1 MDVSELMTTDV
12 VTVQADDSMW
22 DAADRMLRH
31 SAGSAIVYDGDV
43 PEGIVTR
50 TDALR
55 AAYLSKSA
63 LGDVPVSREM
73 SSPLV
78 TTTATTSVADAVE
91 EMADHEI
98 KRLPVEEDLDV
109 VGVVTTT
116 DIARAQPDSLAT
128 SDVVED

>member
-31 SAGSAIVYDGDV
+31 SAGSVVVYDGEA

-55 AAYLSKSA
+55 AAYLSKAA
-63 LGDVPVSREM
+63 LGEIPVSREM

-78 TTTATTSVADAVE
+78 TTTATTSVADAVA
-91 EMADHEI
+91 EMADHDV

-116 DIARAQPDSLAT
+116 DIARAQPEILAE

>member
-1 MDVSELMTTDV
+1 MDVSELMTRDV
-12 VTVQADDSMW
+12 VSVQVDDTMW
-22 DAADRMLRH
+22 DAADLMLRH
-31 SAGSAIVYDGDV
+31 GAGSVIVYDDDV

-63 LGDVPVSREM
+63 LSEIAVSREM

-78 TTTATTSVADAVE
+78 STTPTTSVRDAVA
-91 EMADHEI
+91 EMDDADV
-98 KRLPVEEDLDV
+98 KRLAVEEDLDV

-116 DIARAQPDSLAT
+116 DIARAQPEILADSG
-128 SDVVED
+128 VVED

>member
-12 VTVQADDSMW
+12 VTVQVDDSMW
-22 DAADRMLRH
+22 DAADLMLRH
-31 SAGSAIVYDGDV
+31 GAGSVVVYDGEA

-63 LGDVPVSREM
+63 LGDVAVSREM

-78 TTTATTSVADAVE
+78 TTTATTSVADAVA
-91 EMADHEI
+91 EMAEHGI

-116 DIARAQPDSLAT
+116 DIARAQPEILAE
-128 SDVVED
+128 SGVVED

>member
-31 SAGSAIVYDGDV
+31 GAGSVVVYDGEV

-63 LGDVPVSREM
+63 LGDVPVAREM

-78 TTTATTSVADAVE
+78 TTTATTSVADAVA
-91 EMADHEI
+91 EMADHGV

-116 DIARAQPDSLAT
+116 DIARAHPETLAA

>member
-1 MDVSELMTTDV
+1 MDVNDLMTTDV
-12 VTVQADDSMW
+12 VDLV
-22 DAADRMLRH
+22 RRH
-31 SAGSAIVYDGDV
+31 GAGSVVVYDRDA

-78 TTTATTSVADAVE
+78 TTTATTSVADAVA
-91 EMADHEI
+91 EMADHDV
-98 KRLPVEEDLDV
+98 KRLPVAEDLDV
-109 VGVVTTT
+109 VGIVTTT
-116 DIARAQPDSLAT
+116 DIARA
-128 SDVVED
+128 

>member
-1 MDVSELMTTDV
+1 MDVGDLMTTDV

-22 DAADRMLRH
+22 DAADRMLRR
-31 SAGSAIVYDGDV
+31 SAGSAIVYDGEA

-55 AAYLSKSA
+55 AAYLSKAA
-63 LGDVPVSREM
+63 LGDVDVSREM

-78 TTTATTSVADAVE
+78 TTTATTSVADAVD
-91 EMADHEI
+91 EMAEHDV

-116 DIARAQPDSLAT
+116 DIARAQPQILAE

>member
-1 MDVSELMTTDV
+1 MNVGDLMTTDV

-31 SAGSAIVYDGDV
+31 AAGSVVVYDGDA

-78 TTTATTSVADAVE
+78 TTTATTSVADAVA
-91 EMADHEI
+91 EMADNEV

-109 VGVVTTT
+109 VGIVTTT
-116 DIARAQPDSLAT
+116 DIARAQPEILAA
-128 SDVVED
+128 SDVVDE